1 MPKIESPKAL
11 INFKIL
17 YQKHIRTLKQSQN
30 VNCIFILRF
39 DKCKVMLAGMHF
51 YIKSIK
57 LCHMC
62 FKINTRR
69 GSNKQS
75 IKIRRDYNL
84 TTGLNIPH
92 NYVSVHFKMG

>member
-39 DKCKVMLAGMHF
+39 DKCKVMLAGLHF

-69 GSNKQS
+69 GSKKQ
-75 IKIRRDYNL
+75 IKYKNQKSLQLNNRPQH
-84 TTGLNIPH
+84 TT
-92 NYVSVHFKMG
+92 